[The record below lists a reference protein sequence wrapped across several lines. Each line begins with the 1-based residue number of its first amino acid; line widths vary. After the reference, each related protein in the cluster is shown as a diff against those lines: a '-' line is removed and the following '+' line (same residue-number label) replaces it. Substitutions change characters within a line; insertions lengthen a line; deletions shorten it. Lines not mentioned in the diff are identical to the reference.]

1 MENLTFVPRARYLR
15 LLRRRRRYEL
25 LYHSMLRLCSEFR
38 ESRSFLWLNIKKS
51 IHGKSSRIKK
61 CGEVRHVPDCLVYI
75 LEYPDFGCQGASHQA
90 RRAMRQRCTHIFR
103 VCLRQCAKGPSWIR
117 ACPRRIVIFESLK
130 NRHMLAEITQH
141 RTGTGV
147 VHTQTSFSED
157 LWSLFSRDF

>member
-75 LEYPDFGCQGASHQA
+75 NRVATKVRTYFE
-90 RRAMRQRCTHIFR
+90 MRTDGQRFF
-103 VCLRQCAKGPSWIR
+103 V
-117 ACPRRIVIFESLK
+117 
-130 NRHMLAEITQH
+130 
-141 RTGTGV
+141 
-147 VHTQTSFSED
+147 
-157 LWSLFSRDF
+157 